1 MKTNPIV
8 LVVDDSKVSRTVVGG
23 HIKTRLP
30 DAEVIEAADGP
41 AALAAA
47 RLHRPDLVVLDI
59 NMPGISGLDVA
70 QQLQEER
77 PDILIA
83 LLTANIQV
91 TVQMKAAA
99 LGAAIFRKPAKIDVV
114 DQILQL
120 LETP

>member
-1 MKTNPIV
+1 MKTNPVV
-8 LVVDDSKVSRTVVGG
+8 LVVDDSKVSRTVVCGY
-23 HIKTRLP
+23 IKTRLP
-30 DAEVIEAADGP
+30 DAEVVEAADGP
-41 AALAAA
+41 SALASAQ
-47 RLHRPDLVVLDI
+47 LHRPDLVVLDI

-70 QQLQEER
+70 QQLKEQR

-99 LGAAIFRKPAKIDVV
+99 LGVAMFRKPAKIDVV

>member
-8 LVVDDSKVSRTVVGG
+8 LVVDDSKVSRSVVGG

-41 AALAAA
+41 SALAAA
-47 RLHRPDLVVLDI
+47 HAHRPDLVVLDI

-70 QQLQEER
+70 QQLKAQH
-77 PDILIA
+77 PDTLIA
-83 LLTANIQV
+83 LLTANMQV

-99 LGAAIFRKPAKIDVV
+99 LGAAIYHKPARGDVI